1 VEGLGI
7 DNVEDNGVNPP
18 DPLRQG
24 GIEWCFSEGELGGA
38 LRHEWIGGGIWL
50 QVITSPGS

>member
-1 VEGLGI
+1 MEGLGI